1 MKGVTTKAIY
11 ASRMN
16 DFLTPP
22 KVELKFPQV
31 NFKEKVYPR
40 LKNKVLEVK
49 QRDLIFSLVH
59 GIYRNRARLFQ
70 QGRADDPN
78 CQNKACKR
86 ENLVQ
91 NVEHIFCTCYKVRA
105 AWQWTRRKILE
116 FLSDQGRPPDIDNID
131 IILAQFPKGRQE
143 SECILLLGTYLELV
157 DKEVILKQ
165 KELLVNTVIGVLTTK
180 AEYVRR
186 RAVPQVQILPP

>member
-1 MKGVTTKAIY
+1 MK
-11 ASRMN
+11 N
-16 DFLTPP
+16 P
-22 KVELKFPQV
+22 
-31 NFKEKVYPR
+31 
-40 LKNKVLEVK
+40 VLEVR

-70 QGRADDPN
+70 QGRADDPH

-157 DKEVILKQ
+157 DKEVIMKQ